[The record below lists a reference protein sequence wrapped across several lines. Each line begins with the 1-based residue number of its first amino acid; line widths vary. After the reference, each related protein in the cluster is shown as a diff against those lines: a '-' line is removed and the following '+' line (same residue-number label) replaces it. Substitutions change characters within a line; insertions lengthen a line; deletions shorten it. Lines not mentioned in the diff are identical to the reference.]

1 MFVRIFLLI
10 RLWFPPMHVF
20 CFSCLSF
27 VMLLL
32 MPQAAFAAEAG
43 MDMTGHWTGWV
54 AIGLFMVAYAFI
66 IAEERLHLRK
76 SKPILAAAGFM
87 WMLVAMA
94 YHSLQ
99 RDDDAV
105 ALLRHNVLEYAEL
118 LLFLLV
124 AMVFINTLNERNV
137 FQVLRQWLVSRGYTL
152 RTLYWLTG
160 VLAFFMSPI
169 ADNLTTALVLGTVA
183 VAVGAGNT
191 AFISVCCINI
201 VVAANAGGAF
211 SPFGDI
217 TTLMVWQKGIVK
229 FFEFFELFLPAL
241 VSWLIP
247 AVLMSLTVP
256 KTAPPVISEAAHKL
270 KPGGIAVLVMFL
282 GTIALTVTLHQW
294 LHLPPFLGMMTGLG
308 LLTLYSYFI
317 RQDELRNW
325 EPVQLPELADVKP
338 SKKPFDIFI
347 SMKRVEW
354 DTLLFFYG
362 VVLCVGALGAFGYL
376 AKMSVFFYND
386 IGATWAN
393 IFVGFASAIVDNIPV
408 MFAVLSMN
416 PDMTHNQW
424 LLVTLTAGIGG
435 SMLSIGSAAG
445 VALMGQARGV
455 YTFFSHLKWSW
466 AIALGYAAGIAMH
479 IWLNGLGPAN

>member
-1 MFVRIFLLI
+1 MRLFSFFLVLVLTLFLL
-10 RLWFPPMHVF
+10 PEAA
-20 CFSCLSF
+20 
-27 VMLLL
+27 
-32 MPQAAFAAEAG
+32 QAADQGA
-43 MDMTGHWTGWV
+43 DLTRHWAGWV
-54 AIGLFMVAYAFI
+54 AIGLFAIAYVFI
-66 IAEERLHLRK
+66 IVEERLHLRK

-94 YHSLQ
+94 YHGLD

-105 ALLRHNVLEYAEL
+105 TLLRHNLLEYAEL

-124 AMVFINTLNERNV
+124 AMVFINTLTERNV
-137 FQVLRQWLVSRGYTL
+137 FQVLRQWLVSRGYSL
-152 RTLYWLTG
+152 RTLYWVTG
-160 VLAFFMSPI
+160 IMAFCMSPL
-169 ADNLTTALVLGTVA
+169 ADNLTTALVLGAVA
-183 VAVGAGNT
+183 IAVGAGHKG
-191 AFISVCCINI
+191 FITVCCINI

-217 TTLMVWQKGIVK
+217 TTLMVWQKGLVR
-229 FFEFFELFLPAL
+229 FFEFFTLFLPAL

-256 KTAPPVISEAAHKL
+256 KTAPSAPTGAVHKI
-270 KPGGIAVLVMFL
+270 KPGGWMVLVMFL
-282 GTIALTVTLHQW
+282 GTIAMTVSLHQT

-317 RQDELRNW
+317 RLDELRNW
-325 EPVQLPELADVKP
+325 EPIQLPEDADYKP
-338 SKKPFDIFI
+338 AKKPFDIFI

-354 DTLLFFYG
+354 DTLMFFYG

-376 AKMSVFFYND
+376 SVMSSFFYND
-386 IGATWAN
+386 IGPTWAN

-455 YTFFSHLKWSW
+455 YTFLSHLKWSW
-466 AIALGYAAGIAMH
+466 AILLGYGAGIATH
-479 IWLNGLGPAN
+479 IWLNGLGPAH